1 MMSVTK
7 YKKSG
12 GKIMRKKLLL
22 TILLSIIG
30 TTLTVSALSI
40 TVNGTQL
47 SDAEPV
53 LVNSRT
59 FVPVATIAKATGAN
73 VVWDNETKTVS
84 IDKGE
89 TTLKI
94 KIGSKNAVKND
105 SEVLLDAP
113 AQVIKGKTYV
123 PLSFIASNLGLSVNF
138 DNKTKTVS
146 ILDTEDGTIQNTE
159 GTGTTEQIRKEPD
172 STNNNDTSSNEINY
186 PTGADPE
193 KEGKWI
199 KGNTNSKLYHLPS
212 GKYYNTIAPHN
223 IIWFQTEEQA
233 KALGYR
239 EAKQ

>member
-1 MMSVTK
+1 
-7 YKKSG
+7 
-12 GKIMRKKLLL
+12 MRKKLLL

-193 KEGKWI
+193 K
-199 KGNTNSKLYHLPS
+199 
-212 GKYYNTIAPHN
+212 
-223 IIWFQTEEQA
+223 
-233 KALGYR
+233 
-239 EAKQ
+239 